1 MAFDLVRGDPNTQDG
16 GMAFLPV
23 PRAEITDD
31 QVAGVLSRAIGP
43 IGLILDAVAEL
54 DPLGLRRRTHYLGEG
69 DGVVGT
75 ALDRI
80 AGLLDC
86 ADVPGTQS
94 WEDKD
99 QAGRIRW
106 WVHRVGAL
114 DTVIVAFPG
123 LLGVLADRLPLQ
135 DLLGFTNQAL
145 VLCAVAREFGVT
157 DREAQVRMLAAV
169 LCGRDLADT
178 PEADPD
184 DEQTDMSLV
193 QRVWHLA
200 GILNAIGDE
209 VGKRPHPRAPFRHL
223 GMLPWVGAVADYFG
237 EYGALVRAADAGQ
250 EWIAKHADAAE
261 AWAPLRV

>member
-1 MAFDLVRGDPNTQDG
+1 MAL
-16 GMAFLPV
+16 LPM
-23 PRAEITDD
+23 PRAELTDD
-31 QVAGVLSRAIGP
+31 HVAAVLNRALGP

-69 DGVVGT
+69 DGVLGT
-75 ALDRI
+75 ALDRM

-94 WEDKD
+94 WEGKD
-99 QAGRIRW
+99 RATRIRW
-106 WVHRVGAL
+106 WIHRVGAL

-123 LLGVLADRLPLQ
+123 LLGALADRLPLQ

-145 VLCAVAREFGVT
+145 VLCAVAREYGVT
-157 DREAQVRMLAAV
+157 DRETQVRMLAAV
-169 LCGRDLADT
+169 LCDRDLAET
-178 PEADPD
+178 PHAETPRGDLA

-200 GILNAIGDE
+200 GILNSVGE
-209 VGKRPHPRAPFRHL
+209 ELGKRPHPRAPFHYL

-250 EWIAKHADAAE
+250 KWLEQNADAADRT
-261 AWAPLRV
+261 PLGV